1 MRRPIGVDLIDRVVF
16 LIEQILGIQKIYG
29 VAVNTGIDLS
39 GRGKVS
45 SRNTPDH
52 IIRPVNIVSCRIE
65 CDGIPVR
72 RQLRDSGTIEIGT
85 LAGAFTVKQQNA
97 VLHGG
102 KVITELLRRNS
113 SIKLPVLFQV
123 GRQLAAFRA
132 AKLNVLTVGIG
143 RVEKNIFSVR
153 AELNLRHIIVGRI
166 SANDRAQ
173 RNLFILIIE
182 GDQRIAVVGVNYDI
196 IRRCINGSAFTM
208 CSIQYES
215 CTCDQDQNE
224 WYRK

>member
-65 CDGIPVR
+65 CDGIPVL
-72 RQLRDSGTIEIGT
+72 RQFRGFGAIEIGT
-85 LAGAFTVKQQNA
+85 LAGAFAVKQQNA
-97 VLHGG
+97 VFHGS
-102 KVITELLRRNS
+102 KVVIELIGRNGG
-113 SIKLPVLFQV
+113 IKPLVLFQV
-123 GRQLAAFRA
+123 GRQLAAFCA
-132 AKLNVLTVGIG
+132 AKSDVFSVCI
-143 RVEKNIFSVR
+143 RCIEKNILSIRTEHDIRYITIAIAV
-153 AELNLRHIIVGRI
+153 
-166 SANDRAQ
+166 NDRAQ

-196 IRRCINGSAFTM
+196 IRRCINGSAFAM
-208 CSIQYES
+208 HSIQYES
-215 CTCDQDQNE
+215 CTCDQDQKE